1 MLTNIR
7 AKMMPDIFFVKK
19 ILFIN

>member
-19 ILFIN
+19 ILFIR